1 MISDRSFYLICL
13 AKVLS
18 SVVFVV
24 GFFCDADKRL
34 VQRERERG
42 RLTWQGTRGQ
52 RSAGLVQDS

>member
-34 VQRERERG
+34 VQRERG